1 MEINRIEYFSTEYQ
15 NAVQDVATL
24 VQSIDVSNPT
34 SNVLTSDATNL
45 EIIKFQSES
54 QASALAD
61 TLAFLRNTLPLQEIP
76 DGGDGHPISVQ
87 TQKAFLENVG
97 KRNYLATRMA
107 QQRQDERH
115 QREMGGYFDQTREPI
130 CTIPPALATNQNAT
144 VSDSALKLLTTF
156 SGNTD
161 NEADNLRQ
169 FLRSVYDVADTN
181 SLNEECVKKILQ
193 RKLAGVARKLVDK
206 YLREFTS
213 DSPPSLRQLIL
224 KLEDRFMSDWSPKIA
239 SAKLSV
245 YKQQPTQT
253 FQAVEADICELVA
266 LAARGEKE
274 STRDTWIKSREQAVF
289 KQAIN
294 KADWEALYNENQT
307 RSITGLPEMNMS
319 QMVDYLI
326 KKNSEQNA
334 LTTATATFTTLSND
348 ADSIQLLTT
357 KSNKQLKKEKRIIKQ
372 LEEKPKGGFQPNNQ
386 RQYNNYNGR
395 RGNNRGRQNNNNK
408 RNNGQNQTRPQGQP
422 WNKNGNGFS
431 KRMNNGSNFQR
442 RGNNNNNN
450 NFNRKNNP
458 PRKFVVP
465 SMVNVDPNSCLKC
478 NSPTHRFQEQ
488 DRCVYGKGNLM
499 TTPCRNCQEGGHHS
513 SICIKNQKPNLGAQE
528 PVYQEPLDPRFS
540 KWPEANKKIPE
551 YEQSVMNSK
560 NEQWLP
566 SLFPN

>member
-1 MEINRIEYFSTEYQ
+1 M
-15 NAVQDVATL
+15 
-24 VQSIDVSNPT
+24 
-34 SNVLTSDATNL
+34 
-45 EIIKFQSES
+45 
-54 QASALAD
+54 
-61 TLAFLRNTLPLQEIP
+61 
-76 DGGDGHPISVQ
+76 
-87 TQKAFLENVG
+87 G

-348 ADSIQLLTT
+348 ADSI
-357 KSNKQLKKEKRIIKQ
+357 
-372 LEEKPKGGFQPNNQ
+372 
-386 RQYNNYNGR
+386 
-395 RGNNRGRQNNNNK
+395 
-408 RNNGQNQTRPQGQP
+408 
-422 WNKNGNGFS
+422 
-431 KRMNNGSNFQR
+431 
-442 RGNNNNNN
+442 
-450 NFNRKNNP
+450 
-458 PRKFVVP
+458 
-465 SMVNVDPNSCLKC
+465 
-478 NSPTHRFQEQ
+478 
-488 DRCVYGKGNLM
+488 
-499 TTPCRNCQEGGHHS
+499 
-513 SICIKNQKPNLGAQE
+513 
-528 PVYQEPLDPRFS
+528 
-540 KWPEANKKIPE
+540 
-551 YEQSVMNSK
+551 
-560 NEQWLP
+560 
-566 SLFPN
+566 

>member
-1 MEINRIEYFSTEYQ
+1 M
-15 NAVQDVATL
+15 
-24 VQSIDVSNPT
+24 
-34 SNVLTSDATNL
+34 
-45 EIIKFQSES
+45 
-54 QASALAD
+54 
-61 TLAFLRNTLPLQEIP
+61 
-76 DGGDGHPISVQ
+76 
-87 TQKAFLENVG
+87 
-97 KRNYLATRMA
+97 
-107 QQRQDERH
+107 
-115 QREMGGYFDQTREPI
+115 
-130 CTIPPALATNQNAT
+130 
-144 VSDSALKLLTTF
+144 KLLTTF

-224 KLEDRFMSDWSPKIA
+224 KLEDRFMSDWSPKIT

-357 KSNKQLKKEKRIIKQ
+357 KSNKQLKKEKRTLKQ
-372 LEEKPKGGFQPNNQ
+372 LEEKSKGGFQPNNQ

-395 RGNNRGRQNNNNK
+395 RGNNRGRQFNNNNK
-408 RNNGQNQTRPQGQP
+408 RNNYNNGQNQARNQGQP
-422 WNKNGNGFS
+422 WI
-431 KRMNNGSNFQR
+431 FQA
-442 RGNNNNNN
+442 
-450 NFNRKNNP
+450 
-458 PRKFVVP
+458 
-465 SMVNVDPNSCLKC
+465 
-478 NSPTHRFQEQ
+478 HE
-488 DRCVYGKGNLM
+488 
-499 TTPCRNCQEGGHHS
+499 
-513 SICIKNQKPNLGAQE
+513 
-528 PVYQEPLDPRFS
+528 
-540 KWPEANKKIPE
+540 
-551 YEQSVMNSK
+551 
-560 NEQWLP
+560 
-566 SLFPN
+566 